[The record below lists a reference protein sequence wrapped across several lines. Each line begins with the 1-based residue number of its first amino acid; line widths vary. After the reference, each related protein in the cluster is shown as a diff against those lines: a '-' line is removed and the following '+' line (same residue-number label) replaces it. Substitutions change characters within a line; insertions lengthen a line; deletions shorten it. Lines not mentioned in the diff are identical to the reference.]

1 MSRSN
6 PTEQLKNPAKRFYE
20 WSGDKGQ
27 FFYFDKDKGE
37 KGEKVFV
44 KMPFNFLVLDI
55 LSTCKGFDD
64 NLQMGYYSN
73 EVRNVKNDTITVRNK
88 KGIVFSGLYDNAK
101 EKLGTKGLK
110 YYQSVYIA
118 QKEAEGLGLYNIQLG
133 GSGLSAFIEFCKD
146 NDVNKI
152 AVSVKGVVEKKKGK
166 TTYFEPVY
174 TAVKVSDKANEEAIE
189 VDKGLQE
196 YLSAYLSKNA
206 SAAPVEKIDENQDN
220 GLNTKSAPKK
230 ETSKAKVEEEEEE
243 EEPVFDPNEEEEE
256 DLPF

>member
-6 PTEQLKNPAKRFYE
+6 PTDKLTNPSKRFYE

-27 FFYFDKDKGE
+27 FFYFDKEKGD
-37 KGEKVFV
+37 KGEKVFM
-44 KMPFNFLVLDI
+44 KMPFNFLVLDT

-73 EVRNVKNDTITVRNK
+73 EVRSTKTDTITVRNK
-88 KGIVFSGLYDNAK
+88 KGIVFSGLYEAAK

-118 QKEAEGLGLYNIQLG
+118 QKEADGLGLYNIQLG
-133 GSGLSAFIEFCKD
+133 GSGLSAFIEFCKE

-152 AVSVKGVVEKKKGK
+152 AVSVKDVVEKKKGK

-196 YLSAYLSKNA
+196 YLSAYLAKNA
-206 SAAPVEKIDENQDN
+206 SAAPAEVVDENQDN
-220 GLNTKSAPKK
+220 GLNAKKSAPKS
-230 ETSKAKVEEEEEE
+230 TVKVEEEEKDI
-243 EEPVFDPNEEEEE
+243 VFNPDDDDNSM
-256 DLPF
+256 F

>member
-6 PTEQLKNPAKRFYE
+6 PSDKLTNPAKRFYE

-27 FFYFDKDKGE
+27 FFYFDKEKGE
-37 KGEKVFV
+37 KGEKVFI
-44 KMPFNFLVLDI
+44 KMPFNFLVLDT

-73 EVRNVKNDTITVRNK
+73 EVRNTKTDTITVRNK
-88 KGIVFSGLYDNAK
+88 KGIVFSGLYEAAK

-118 QKEAEGLGLYNIQLG
+118 QKEADGLGLYNIQLG
-133 GSGLSAFIEFCKD
+133 GSGLSAFIEFCKE

-152 AVSVKGVVEKKKGK
+152 AVSVKDVVEKKKGK
-166 TTYFEPVY
+166 TVYFEPIY

-196 YLSAYLSKNA
+196 YLTPYLAKNA
-206 SAAPVEKIDENQDN
+206 SAVVSEKIDENQNN
-220 GLNTKSAPKK
+220 GLNTQPKSNV
-230 ETSKAKVEEEEEE
+230 KVEDTKNDIK
-243 EEPVFDPNEEEEE
+243 EPIFNGDDDDEPA
-256 DLPF
+256 F